1 MSSWRPAGEV
11 IQTERLTLAN
21 AIDDLAESGFIEH
34 FGVSDGALRSFDSG
48 RRFSAAELVIRE
60 YHRFEGISD
69 PDDMSIVYGI
79 EGRGGARGTLVD
91 AYGAYSDAAVGAFLQ
106 GVPIR
111 GASRFGGEAGA
122 RPWVFDRPGEILGRN
137 PLREPS
143 ALGSYNPGI
152 PVPVPKDP
160 WQDEGGESGSTP

>member
-1 MSSWRPAGEV
+1 MSSGRSAREV
-11 IQTERLTLAN
+11 VETEHLTLAH
-21 AIDDLAESGFIEH
+21 AIDDLADSGFIEH

-79 EGRGGARGTLVD
+79 EGQGGVRGTLVD

-111 GASRFGGEAGA
+111 GTSRFGGGAGA

-137 PLREPS
+137 PVREPFV
-143 ALGSYNPGI
+143 LYNHGI

-160 WQDEGGESGSTP
+160 WHDEGGESGSTP